1 MAEIEINEMDNWN
14 DDDTDYEPN
23 NDYEDDN
30 EGDNER
36 KWLLIV
42 NFMDFYFKDK
52 DVDAFNEKYKL
63 QNGLFDMIIFNHF
76 INNKMIKYEYEDVY
90 DNNITDDNTRF
101 KYLSMQVMLYLH
113 TYHKE
118 YTELQKYY
126 LNQEEN
132 NYVFK

>member
-1 MAEIEINEMDNWN
+1 MAEVEINEMDNWN

-30 EGDNER
+30 ER
-36 KWLLIV
+36 KWLIIF
-42 NFMDFYFKDK
+42 NFRDFYFKDK

-76 INNKMIKYEYEDVY
+76 INDKMIKYEYEDIYV
-90 DNNITDDNTRF
+90 NNITDDNTRF

-113 TYHKE
+113 TYNKE
-118 YTELQKYY
+118 YTELQQYY
-126 LNQEEN
+126 FNQEEN